1 MRNEELKAGNN
12 EDSEEQQEE
21 LRTVNSSFVIPHS
34 SLSAATFVA
43 IIGGGP
49 AGLMAAQRLA
59 EAGHKVHLFEA
70 QATVGRK
77 FLVAGHGG
85 FNLSNNE
92 ELSRFAGRYGVE
104 EARFVALLSHFSP
117 TALRAWAADL
127 GIETFVGT
135 SGRIFPVA
143 AHKPADLL
151 RAWLNR
157 LRELGVEIHFRH
169 RWLGFAGDNGL
180 RLRDESAGLEAARE
194 FIIEP
199 TATVLA
205 LGGASWAKTGSDGTW
220 VPLLQEL
227 GVPVVPFAPA
237 NCGAEVTWSPFFKQ
251 KTGRAPLKNIALRVN
266 DGPEVRGE
274 IMLTEYGAEGT
285 PVYALTPQLRAALA
299 SGGLAVLHL
308 NLKPDLTPAA
318 LMAKLQQ
325 RRPGSS
331 LPDFLRKTLHLGP
344 PVPTLLR
351 EAQPDVAT
359 LGAEAMA
366 ELLAAVPLPVA
377 GLRPLDEAI
386 STAGGIEFSALDEH
400 LMLRQRPGTY
410 VAGEMLDW
418 EAPTGGYLLQGC
430 FSTGAWVAQAIVAQL
445 AAQPS

>member
-1 MRNEELKAGNN
+1 MR
-12 EDSEEQQEE
+12 QEE
-21 LRTVNSSFVIPHS
+21 LQEGVNEESEKRNKDSATGNSSLGAP
-34 SLSAATFVA
+34 FVA

-59 EAGHKVHLFEA
+59 EAGHKVHVFEA

-85 FNLSNNE
+85 FNLSNAE
-92 ELSRFAGRYGVE
+92 ELNDFAGRYGSE
-104 EARFVALLSHFSP
+104 EVRYRYILSHFP
-117 TALRAWAADL
+117 PAELRAWAADL

-143 AHKPADLL
+143 AHRPADLL

-157 LRELGVEIHFRH
+157 LRELGVEIHTRH
-169 RWLGFAGDNGL
+169 RWLGFTGVTAQ
-180 RLRDESAGLEAARE
+180 RLRDESAGPDAGRE
-194 FIIEP
+194 LTIVP
-199 TATVLA
+199 VATVLA
-205 LGGASWAKTGSDGTW
+205 LGGASWAKTGSDGAW
-220 VPLLQEL
+220 APLLQQA
-227 GVPVVPFAPA
+227 GVAVVPFAPA
-237 NCGAEVTWSPFFKQ
+237 NCGAEVAWSPFFKE
-251 KTGRAPLKNIALRVN
+251 KTNRAPLKNIALRVN

-274 IMLTEYGAEGT
+274 IMLTEYGVEGT

-299 SGGLAVLHL
+299 SGGPAVLHL

-318 LMAKLQQ
+318 LLSKLQQ
-325 RRPGSS
+325 RRSRSS
-331 LPDFLRKTLHLGP
+331 MPDFLRKSLHLAP

-359 LGAEAMA
+359 LKTEALA

-386 STAGGIEFSALDEH
+386 STAGGVAFSAVDGH
-400 LMLRQRPGTY
+400 LMLRQRPDTF

-430 FSTGAWVAQAIVAQL
+430 FSTGAWVARAISARR
-445 AAQPS
+445 AAQHG